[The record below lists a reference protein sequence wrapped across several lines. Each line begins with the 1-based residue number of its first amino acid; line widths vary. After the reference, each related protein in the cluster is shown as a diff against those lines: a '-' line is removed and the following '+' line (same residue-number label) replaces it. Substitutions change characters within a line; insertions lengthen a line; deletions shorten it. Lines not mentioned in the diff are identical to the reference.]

1 MVHRKQYVRYIMAL
15 GHFCVD
21 FTQGT
26 LSAVLPF
33 LIASYHYSYATA
45 AVLVMVSNLIGS
57 VIQPVFGVIADKV
70 DRPHLVTIGALLA
83 GGGMAAVG
91 FIPSFWG
98 LCIAVIVTGVGVA
111 MLHPQAARMVNR
123 MADESNR
130 GMSMGIFSFGGN
142 AGFTLGPVC
151 AASAVTLLGLK
162 GTLTFLI
169 PAFLFAAVMG
179 LFYRDYEGEEQ
190 MAPREEE
197 ASGQPADDWW
207 GAFIKL
213 GVLITCR
220 SIIFSGIST
229 FLILFMIEE
238 FSLSKPAGS
247 ALLSLYY
254 GIGAISSLVGGKL
267 ADLNG
272 LKPVNDIE
280 GHNAGDN
287 LLKRAAQI
295 LKDTFPD
302 GEIYR
307 AGGDEFVVVETDKP
321 EESLQARV
329 DKLREKSKEKDCVS
343 FAIGFYH
350 DGSGGDIRKAMHE
363 ADVLMY
369 EDKKLHYAHNNRS
382 AQ

>member
-213 GVLITCR
+213 GVLMLTKV
-220 SIIFSGIST
+220 T
-229 FLILFMIEE
+229 VY
-238 FSLSKPAGS
+238 
-247 ALLSLYY
+247 LL
-254 GIGAISSLVGGKL
+254 
-267 ADLNG
+267 
-272 LKPVNDIE
+272 
-280 GHNAGDN
+280 
-287 LLKRAAQI
+287 
-295 LKDTFPD
+295 T
-302 GEIYR
+302 
-307 AGGDEFVVVETDKP
+307 
-321 EESLQARV
+321 
-329 DKLREKSKEKDCVS
+329 VS
-343 FAIGFYH
+343 VKVA
-350 DGSGGDIRKAMHE
+350 
-363 ADVLMY
+363 V
-369 EDKKLHYAHNNRS
+369 
-382 AQ
+382 

>member
-254 GIGAISSLVGGKL
+254 GIGAISSLEVFTL
-267 ADLNG
+267 S
-272 LKPVNDIE
+272 
-280 GHNAGDN
+280 
-287 LLKRAAQI
+287 RAP
-295 LKDTFPD
+295 K
-302 GEIYR
+302 
-307 AGGDEFVVVETDKP
+307 
-321 EESLQARV
+321 SLPA
-329 DKLREKSKEKDCVS
+329 STS
-343 FAIGFYH
+343 SST
-350 DGSGGDIRKAMHE
+350 SGI
-363 ADVLMY
+363 
-369 EDKKLHYAHNNRS
+369 S
-382 AQ
+382 T